1 MSQTNEKPKRSPE
14 LYEALLTLKTVDEC
28 MLFFDDL
35 CTQKEIH
42 ALEQRFQVASMLH
55 EGKIYNAIL
64 EKTGASSAIISRV
77 NRSMQIGGEGYGI
90 AFSRLEKESDPE

>member
-14 LYEALLTLKTVDEC
+14 LYEALLTLKTVEEC

-64 EKTGASSAIISRV
+64 EKIPWTQSGLIIQE
-77 NRSMQIGGEGYGI
+77 NRDGLYCKG
-90 AFSRLEKESDPE
+90 